1 MTLSFIYD
9 KKLYYTNLYKEY
21 LTKKTI
27 NNVITYTL
35 IFLPLPIT
43 LFLFYGIIHDN
54 YRIIVNS
61 TNISTVQ
68 SYLDINNIKVESN
81 IKEVVLYSRVFECD
95 LLIIYDT
102 NETEKITF
110 ERVKFD
116 KNFANYIIEHN
127 YNNKLVVLA
136 KLLIC
141 SLGISIFLIYNKKKT

>member
-116 KNFANYIIEHN
+116 KNLANYIIEHN

-141 SLGISIFLIYNKKKT
+141 SLGISTFLIYNKKKA